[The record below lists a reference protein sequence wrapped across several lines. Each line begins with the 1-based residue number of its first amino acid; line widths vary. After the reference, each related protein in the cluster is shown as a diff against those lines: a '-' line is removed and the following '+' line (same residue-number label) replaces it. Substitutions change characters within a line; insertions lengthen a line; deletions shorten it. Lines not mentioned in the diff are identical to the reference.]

1 MARIYIAPTFNMLI
15 VKLSTWHAF
24 PDYDFKVDTQLA
36 IYAIAAELG
45 KDVD

>member
-1 MARIYIAPTFNMLI
+1 MAVIYIAPTFNMVI

-24 PDYDFKVDTQLA
+24 ADYDFKVDTQLA
-36 IYAIAAELG
+36 IYLIAAELG